1 MSFCKS
7 VLPNGIRVVTEKVPN
22 VYSVSLGVCLDQGSR
37 NETKQENGLFHLI
50 EHLFFKGTS
59 SMSAKDIAIEVDLI
73 GGELNGFTSREFTYF
88 YARFLDEYIEKAW
101 ALLSDILNNPKFG
114 YKEIE
119 VEKNVVLEEIKSFE
133 DSPTEQALY
142 LLLQSLF
149 EPHPLSY
156 SIMGTQDNIKKF
168 TRDTILS
175 FRNQYYKSSNLIIG
189 ASGNIE
195 HTSLVELV
203 KTLKFPQGKVEK
215 KYIEFPSLKRRYKTI
230 PRKDISQVH
239 VAIGT
244 RTIGYRDPN
253 RYAWLVLNT
262 LLGGSMSSRLF
273 QRLRE
278 EEGLVYEIHS
288 SLELFSDVGIF
299 SIYFITDPKNVDLGI
314 KCVWEE
320 LEKLRKKGL
329 EPGEL
334 ERTKTHLKG
343 TLLLSLES
351 ITARMVRILSN
362 EMYLG
367 RYIPIE
373 ETVENIEKVNEEVLH
388 SIFQSYFIP
397 DIYAISKVGP
407 I

>member
-1 MSFCKS
+1 
-7 VLPNGIRVVTEKVPN
+7 
-22 VYSVSLGVCLDQGSR
+22 
-37 NETKQENGLFHLI
+37 
-50 EHLFFKGTS
+50 
-59 SMSAKDIAIEVDLI
+59 MSAKDIAIEVDLI

-101 ALLSDILNNPKFG
+101 TLLSDILTNPKFG
-114 YKEIE
+114 DKEIE

-133 DSPTEQALY
+133 DSPTEQASY

-156 SIMGTQDNIKKF
+156 SIMGTQDNIKRF
-168 TRDTILS
+168 TRDTILN

-203 KTLKFPQGKVEK
+203 KTLKFSEGKVEK
-215 KYIEFPSLKRRYKTI
+215 KDIEFPPLMRTSKTMS
-230 PRKDISQVH
+230 RKDISQVH

-244 RTIGYRDPN
+244 RTIGYRDPT
-253 RYAWLVLNT
+253 RYAWLILNT

-299 SIYFITDPKNVDLGI
+299 SIYFVTDPKNVELGI

-334 ERTKTHLKG
+334 ERTKSHLKG

-373 ETVENIEKVNEEVLH
+373 ETVENIEKVSEKTLH